1 MHYLLN
7 IKQLFENIQRGGIS
21 VKLLHIVGGLL
32 VVLAVGFIE
41 GGGLNCLQGAVM
53 GFGGGALM
61 IATMNM
67 TGWYE

>member
-1 MHYLLN
+1 M
-7 IKQLFENIQRGGIS
+7 KF
-21 VKLLHIVGGLL
+21 LHVLGGL
-32 VVLAVGFIE
+32 VLIMAVGFIE
-41 GGGLNCLQGAVM
+41 GGGLNCLQGALM